1 MQIHELKVKKQ
12 KKKKRV
18 GRGGKR
24 GTYSGRGIKGQK
36 ARAGRRIRPAERD
49 TIIRLPKL
57 RGFRNKP
64 KDKPKIVRI
73 NDLINKIKI
82 FNFKDEINL
91 FTLKQFNLIPNNYK
105 GEVKIIGDLNE
116 VFPLNIN
123 GLKISNKLKDK
134 IIKAGGKII

>member
-12 KKKKRV
+12 KKKKRI

-36 ARAGRRIRPAERD
+36 SRAGRRIRPAERD

-57 RGFRNKP
+57 RGFRNKA
-64 KDKPKIVRI
+64 KNKSKII
-73 NDLINKIKI
+73 KIIDLINKIKI
-82 FNFKDEINL
+82 FNSKDEVNL

-105 GEVKIIGDLNE
+105 GEVKIIGDSKEIL
-116 VFPLNIN
+116 PLNIN
-123 GLKISNKLKDK
+123 GLKVSNKLKDK